1 MSLGKPISTLVL
13 AACVCFAWA
22 DAPGVTIAN
31 AWVRSTVPGQEVAGA
46 YMEITSTKDT
56 RLVKAETPVAKLVE
70 IHSMTMEGGVMRMQA
85 MEALP
90 LPAKEAVKL
99 APGGYHLMLV
109 GIKQQLKPGDQ
120 VAVTL
125 TVEDSAKKT
134 SAVIVQM
141 KVRQSN

>member
-1 MSLGKPISTLVL
+1 MSLGKPISALVL
-13 AACVCFAWA
+13 AALAYIAWA

-46 YMEITSTKDT
+46 YMEITSTKDA

-70 IHSMTMEGGVMRMQA
+70 IHSMKMEGGVMRMQA

-90 LPAKEAVKL
+90 LPAKKTVKL

-109 GIKQQLKPGDQ
+109 GIKQQLKPGDKIPL
-120 VAVTL
+120 TL
-125 TVEDSAKKT
+125 TVDEAGKAAREIT
-134 SAVIVQM
+134 IQAL
-141 KVRQSN
+141 VRQIN